1 MATISVNGA
10 APKWGGPRRRALK
23 EAGMLADRF
32 MAAARHVGL
41 FRETTS
47 AAGIPGLAGPQVIHV
62 ELGDRPYLMV
72 RILSGQLMDDFVGQA
87 ERLAAGMRVDRV
99 RITQRARGYL
109 KVELDP
115 EDPLGVDVPV
125 ADPIA
130 SGVWPIEFGRL
141 ETGKILAE
149 SLVNCGHLAVQGQT
163 GSGKSRWLYGVLSQL
178 AGASQVQVSG
188 IDPTAKLLGPWQGT
202 SQGSLI
208 CTDAS
213 YEAMEATS
221 ADLVADMRRRI
232 SAIPEDLD
240 YLPVSR
246 ENPLR
251 VIVLEEWANALTIA
265 SVAKGKAKGLDTDLG
280 KNVQMLLAEGRK
292 AGFRILMVSQRM
304 EANLIGAFNRDN
316 VSHRFSFRV
325 FSKEGMRM
333 LHEGIPDDVAAAHMT
348 ADPGI
353 ALVQA
358 PTIPLARLRAPT
370 VSSYSEYRNRVLA
383 AHNAAWNTAA

>member
-1 MATISVNGA
+1 
-10 APKWGGPRRRALK
+10 
-23 EAGMLADRF
+23 MLADRF